1 MVSIDK
7 QRKMNFKHRFKEG
20 KDIIQEKC
28 LGGAGKCNRQNKG
41 PSWEAEATSV
51 EKELSMT
58 GMT

>member
-1 MVSIDK
+1 
-7 QRKMNFKHRFKEG
+7 MNFKHRFKEG